1 MTHEFMSCDRLS
13 RWEVRCQ
20 NVDTA
25 GICRIFYGR
34 REGITISRCYFT
46 DITGILEKV
55 HW

>member
-1 MTHEFMSCDRLS
+1 MVSTISVLS
-13 RWEVRCQ
+13 
-20 NVDTA
+20 

-55 HW
+55 CNL